1 MRFYSN
7 IFFTIL
13 CCWPSW
19 FSCSQGF
26 SSVIHQFSSHFCIR
40 YFFLSSPKFR
50 VLWRWKNRD
59 DYPVPIP
66 YRIPSDC
73 DWFGSLS
80 WDKSF
85 ASLFYVLCYFD
96 PVIYF
101 IHLQINRCDLT
112 LFASTFLS
120 RFVNVLWF
128 IQILLR
134 CGSIDFFFPQLL
146 GSVRWFFS
154 SFMTC
159 DLNIRI

>member
-112 LFASTFLS
+112 LCLHFFESLRKCIVIHPNPPPLWQYWFLLPSTS
-120 RFVNVLWF
+120 RKCKMILQFIHDLW
-128 IQILLR
+128 LEY
-134 CGSIDFFFPQLL
+134 
-146 GSVRWFFS
+146 
-154 SFMTC
+154 
-159 DLNIRI
+159 